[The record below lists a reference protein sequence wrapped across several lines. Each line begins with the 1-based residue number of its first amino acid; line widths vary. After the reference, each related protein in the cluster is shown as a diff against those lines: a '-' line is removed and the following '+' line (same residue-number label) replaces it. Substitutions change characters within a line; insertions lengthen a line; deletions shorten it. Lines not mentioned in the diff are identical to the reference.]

1 MKGHEM
7 PTDAT
12 PRRSEAGFTLI
23 ELMVVLLIIG
33 ILAAIAIP
41 TYLGARDRAEN
52 TAAQST
58 LREALTTVDTYYA
71 SHGTFAGMGVPQL
84 TALEPAIKW
93 AATPSTQSV
102 LISVGFED
110 NQGIYLTNLAA
121 TGICWSIG
129 VAATPSG
136 VWPGIPHPG
145 TFYGQYLPA
154 TSAGCT
160 SDNTRNWSG
169 WHSSFAS
176 S

>member
-1 MKGHEM
+1 M
-7 PTDAT
+7 PED
-12 PRRSEAGFTLI
+12 PPRRRSEAGFTLI

-58 LREALTTVDTYYA
+58 LREALTAVDTYYA

-84 TALEPAIKW
+84 TALEPALGW
-93 AATPSTQSV
+93 TPVPSASV
-102 LISVGFED
+102 RTISVGFED
-110 NQGIYLTNLAA
+110 NQGIYLANLAA
-121 TGICWSIG
+121 TGICWTIG

-136 VWPGIPHPG
+136 VWSGIPHPG

-160 SDNTRNWSG
+160 NGNTRNWSG